1 MADNISELTTPY
13 FTDGS
18 TSLNAQNLNP
28 IIAKINEVIRKVN
41 GGVTPTQTVATPT
54 ISISGTT
61 ATISCSTSGATIYYT
76 LNGNTPTTSSTQYSS
91 PITLSGACTIKAIAV
106 KSGMNNSSVASAAY
120 NPSATVQPPTIYIRS
135 LAIIMTAESGASI
148 YYTTDGSTP
157 TANSTQY
164 TNAFTLPNNA
174 TIKAIAIKNGSS
186 SSTAS
191 ASFTAPD
198 MTTNSEPVIVVEGNK
213 AVILSN
219 GVGSAMTYAIGQN
232 GSYSGSYVEYTEP
245 ITLTEPCWIGARTAN
260 YGQNTI
266 NVALMYDGEK
276 DIVVS
281 MIPQSSFSKSYID
294 KNESD
299 ATKLRIVNDEV
310 TATFTNIN
318 ARFYTIQNGRKY
330 QFDVSGFSSSSDAGS
345 WGYANSIPD
354 NISGYAEVSGKYDT
368 DTAVP
373 ASSSKHISFEVTAEN
388 YSYIVTTA
396 TKYASAQS
404 FEEIIKE

>member
-1 MADNISELTTPY
+1 MADIQKLTYPY
-13 FTDGS
+13 FTDNE
-18 TSLNAQNLNP
+18 TRLEANTLNP
-28 IIAKINEVIRKVN
+28 IVQKINDIIEKLN
-41 GGVTPTQTVATPT
+41 GGVTPTQTVATPN

-76 LNGNTPTTSSTQYSS
+76 TNGDTPATSSTQYSS
-91 PITLSGACTIKAIAV
+91 PITLSGACTIKAIAI

-186 SSTAS
+186 SSAAS

-198 MTTNSEPVIVVEGNK
+198 MTTNSEPVIVIEGNK

-219 GVGSAMTYAIGQN
+219 GVGSGLTYAIGQN
-232 GSYSGSYVEYTEP
+232 ASYGAYAEYTEP
-245 ITLTEPCWIGARTAN
+245 ITLTEPCWIAARTAN
-260 YGQNTI
+260 YGQNI
-266 NVALMYDGEK
+266 IGVALVYDGEK

-281 MIPQSSFSKSYID
+281 MLHQTIFAKSYID

-310 TATFTNIN
+310 TSTFANIS
-318 ARFYTIQNGRKY
+318 ARFYPIQNGRKY
-330 QFDVSGFSSSSDAGS
+330 QFDISGFPSSSAAGS

-368 DTAVP
+368 NTAVP
-373 ASSSKHISFEVTAEN
+373 ASSSKHIVFEVTAEN
-388 YSYIVTTA
+388 YPYIATTA
-396 TKYASAQS
+396 TKYTTVLS
-404 FEEIIKE
+404 FGEIIKE